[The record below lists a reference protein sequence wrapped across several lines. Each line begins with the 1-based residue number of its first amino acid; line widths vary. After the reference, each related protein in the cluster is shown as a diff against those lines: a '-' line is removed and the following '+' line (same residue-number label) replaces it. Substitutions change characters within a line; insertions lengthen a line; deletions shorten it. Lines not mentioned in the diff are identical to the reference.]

1 MFVFFSFL
9 WLCTHLRCPFSV
21 FSTFS
26 PGLISKIFLL
36 HEGFFL
42 LLYFSFRKKKKLNLQ
57 KRWHDRTRSPIQFLL
72 HWTLSIFKCFLKHS
86 KVANILIAHTWC
98 VSLKNMAILLHSWAL
113 ISQDTNNDEILP
125 AMEFSQ
131 QSWVLNL
138 EPYTCLASAVPLS
151 YATSPPTASWEA
163 VHLPRSAR
171 NDKRNGKVIGES
183 W

>member
-1 MFVFFSFL
+1 MSFLCIFNLLSWAHLKDISSTLRFFSSSLFL
-9 WLCTHLRCPFSV
+9 
-21 FSTFS
+21 
-26 PGLISKIFLL
+26 IQK
-36 HEGFFL
+36 
-42 LLYFSFRKKKKLNLQ
+42 KKKKLNLQ